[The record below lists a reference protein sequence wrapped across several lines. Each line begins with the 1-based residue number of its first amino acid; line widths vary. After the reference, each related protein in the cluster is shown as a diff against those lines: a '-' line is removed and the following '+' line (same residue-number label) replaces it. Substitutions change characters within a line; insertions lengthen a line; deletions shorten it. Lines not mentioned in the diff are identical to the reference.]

1 MTAKTDILSFS
12 EQITN
17 EDHKQNLNLTFYAW
31 NVIENDTIAFSPDV
45 NSPINLT
52 RFLNKIIVNCEETP
66 SLLPFPC
73 NISSIANKKQR
84 DFSLLLSS
92 SVSGSE
98 TSLKENLLNKLMS
111 KYNTDTKQIVKKRK
125 AKGKARKFRL
135 SNATY
140 DLICSVPKD
149 DYKTLIFEKPG
160 DYLKVLF
167 EEYCLLPSS
176 ERERIFFA
184 DIITKLNRAISQ
196 NQEILISTKDQ
207 KFDVIPYKLTTDTYL
222 SHLYLAGKS
231 STHPA
236 TEKYV
241 FSSFRISRIEHIEF
255 LGHSE
260 HSLDK
265 QEQEQLENRI
275 SKQNIQF
282 LLPDSVTVKL
292 RFTKEGLQKYQTQ
305 SYLRPSF
312 ANKISDFI
320 YEFQITPF
328 QASAYFFKFGKD
340 VEILEPE
347 SLRNYFINE
356 YTAALHAYSQM

>member
-1 MTAKTDILSFS
+1 MTTKTDILSFS

-17 EDHKQNLNLTFYAW
+17 EDHKQNLNLTFYAR

-52 RFLNKIIVNCEETP
+52 TFLNKIIVNCEENP
-66 SLLPFPC
+66 LLLPYPC
-73 NISSIANKKQR
+73 NVSSIANKKQK

-92 SVSGSE
+92 FISGSE
-98 TSLKENLLNKLMS
+98 TSIREKLLNELMS
-111 KYNTDTKQIVKKRK
+111 KYTKEAEQIVKKRNS
-125 AKGKARKFRL
+125 KGKAQKFRL
-135 SNATY
+135 SNAAY
-140 DLICSVPKD
+140 DLICSIPKD
-149 DYKTLIFEKPG
+149 DFKTLIFKKPG
-160 DYLKVLF
+160 TYLKVLF
-167 EEYCLLPSS
+167 EEYCLLPAS

-184 DIITKLNRAISQ
+184 DIISRLNRAISQ
-196 NQEILISTKDQ
+196 NQEILITTGNQ

-231 STHPA
+231 SPHPA
-236 TEKYV
+236 AEKSV
-241 FSSFRISRIEHIEF
+241 FSSFRISRIEHIEL
-255 LGHSE
+255 LGHTD
-260 HSLDK
+260 HSFDK
-265 QEQEQLENRI
+265 QEQKQLEDRI
-275 SKQNIQF
+275 SRQNIQF

-292 RFTKEGLQKYQTQ
+292 RFTKEGLQKYQAQ

-312 ANKISDFI
+312 TNKISDFI

-356 YTAALHAYSQM
+356 YTAALHAYSKM